1 MISRVILLL
10 LLFGSCYGQDTLVK
24 KKYLDSV
31 KNQLAIYTMT
41 SYTYLNLYDKAENE
55 KLRIQA
61 ELDKSKNTLDYVMWR
76 RRRENLQ
83 IGGMFL
89 GMIILSFITV
99 TQLTK

>member
-1 MISRVILLL
+1 MISRILVLL

-41 SYTYLNLYDKAENE
+41 SYTYLNMYDKAENE
-55 KLRIQA
+55 KLRIQK
-61 ELDKSKNTLDYVMWR
+61 ELDKSRNALDYVMWR
-76 RRRENLQ
+76 RRKENLQ

-89 GMIILSFITV
+89 GVIILSFVMV
-99 TQLTK
+99 TQLSK